1 MYHNNLTLPNG
12 NRIPQ
17 LALGTWFI
25 DDDKVADAVRA
36 AIEIGY
42 RHIDTAQA
50 YFNER
55 GVGEGVRKSGVP
67 RSEIFVTTKVDA
79 GIKTYAEAA
88 ASIDGSL
95 QALGLD
101 YIDLMLIHGPQSW
114 LEANQSDDRHPQGNR
129 EVWRAL
135 EDACK
140 AGKVKAIGL
149 SNFLEGDIENIWAA
163 AEIKP
168 MVNQI
173 LCHIANTP
181 LALIEYCRRKGI
193 LLEAYSPVAHGEA
206 LKLQSIQDMAK
217 KYGVSAPQLCIKYD
231 LQLGMIALP
240 KTANPD
246 HMRSNADLDFVISDE
261 DMEALM
267 HVEKMTDYGA
277 AGFLPVYGGKLDPTM
292 FGGNG

>member
-1 MYHNNLTLPNG
+1 MYDKTLTLPNG
-12 NRIPQ
+12 NVVPQ

-25 DDDKVADAVRA
+25 DDDKVADAVKA

-55 GVGEGVRKSGVP
+55 GVGEGVRESGVP
-67 RSEIFVTTKVDA
+67 REEIFVTTKVDA

-88 ASIDGSL
+88 ASIDESL
-95 QALGLD
+95 AKLSLG

-114 LEANQSDDRHPQGNR
+114 LEANQSDDRHPEGNR

-135 EDACK
+135 EDAYR
-140 AGKVKAIGL
+140 AGKVRAIGL
-149 SNFLEGDIENIWAA
+149 SNFLKEDIENIWEA

-181 LALIEYCRRKGI
+181 LPLIEFCEKKGI
-193 LLEAYSPVAHGEA
+193 VLEAYSPVAHGEA

-240 KTANPD
+240 KTANPA
-246 HMRSNADLDFVISDE
+246 HMKSNADLDFVISDE
-261 DMEALM
+261 DMETLK
-267 HVEKMTDYGA
+267 HVEKLTDYGDA
-277 AGFLPVYGGKLDPTM
+277 AFLPVYGGKLDPSM
-292 FGGNG
+292 FGGN